1 MTGSAKQSKA
11 AREEGSTGRRQHG
24 KNGLLRSASLLAM
37 TFRGVVQRFPF
48 YFRHRPRRQTIQ
60 YAARSRFYRWRL
72 RLLAARLRGHDD
84 IGSDPERIF
93 FIRVERGYNS
103 RAAARWTAS
112 VRRRWCGAILSFMS
126 AKTSGG
132 AVSGDPALNGGAG
145 SYSSLSWIASAAC
158 RLSRIETSVS
168 AKSIPAVTPPP
179 VMRLRS
185 TQTRVFAGVAP
196 NGARWSI
203 ADQCVAAR

>member
-1 MTGSAKQSKA
+1 MGKA
-11 AREEGSTGRRQHG
+11 ARSQHDGDTGGLPAIRFDAGERPPPQGHWRLSALDAG
-24 KNGLLRSASLLAM
+24 KLSLRSIRDRTHRYGLA
-37 TFRGVVQRFPF
+37 RC
-48 YFRHRPRRQTIQ
+48 
-60 YAARSRFYRWRL
+60 
-72 RLLAARLRGHDD
+72 
-84 IGSDPERIF
+84 
-93 FIRVERGYNS
+93 
-103 RAAARWTAS
+103 
-112 VRRRWCGAILSFMS
+112 CGAILSFMS
-126 AKTSGG
+126 ARTSGG

-145 SYSSLSWIASAAC
+145 LYSSLSWMASAAC